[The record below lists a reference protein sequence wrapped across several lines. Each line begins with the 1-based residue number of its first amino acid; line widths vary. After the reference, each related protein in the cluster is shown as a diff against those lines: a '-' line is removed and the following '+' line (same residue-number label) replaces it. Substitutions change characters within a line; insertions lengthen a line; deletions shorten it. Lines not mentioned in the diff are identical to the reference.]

1 MRYEINSY
9 RAPNKMIMA
18 FTEFC
23 LSRANALGTPIRVAF
38 LQIECTWHTLVTTS
52 PGNNILFAGALCG
65 FLEV

>member
-1 MRYEINSY
+1 MRFEINSY

-38 LQIECTWHTLVTTS
+38 LQIKCTWHTLVTAS
-52 PGNNILFAGALCG
+52 SGNNILFA
-65 FLEV
+65 